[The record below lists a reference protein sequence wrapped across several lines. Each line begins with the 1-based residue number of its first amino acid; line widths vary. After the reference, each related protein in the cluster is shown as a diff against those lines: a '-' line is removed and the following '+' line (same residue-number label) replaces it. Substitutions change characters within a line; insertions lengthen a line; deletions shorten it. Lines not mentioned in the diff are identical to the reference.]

1 MSSFPQGLSGLNA
14 SSKNLEVIGNN
25 IANANTFGAK
35 TSRAEFSH
43 VYTAAL
49 GQGGAVQAG
58 AGVRV
63 DTVSQQF
70 TQGNITDTGRS
81 TDLAISGEGF
91 FQVSDGI
98 NPTMY
103 TRNGQF
109 KVNNSG
115 EIVNNDGLR
124 LMGYG
129 VNANGQIMSGTL
141 QGLRVPTAS
150 VAPRATSEIKL
161 EMNLDSRSTLK
172 NTALADA
179 QKVADAAY
187 KVKTDAEAPLRA
199 AAAAQAA
206 LDNAQAK
213 IDLAAAADTKNATSL
228 VADKTDTAAALAALA
243 PGDAGYEAAKA
254 ADDAAT
260 QALTLAGFAD
270 AAKAIADKPG
280 LVAAQTAAD
289 AAATD
294 PAVAPAV
301 ADATAKLKVA
311 TDTLKAA
318 NAAMAFDPADTSTY
332 NYATSQTAY
341 DALGQE
347 VTLNYYFQ
355 KGATDPETNQTSW
368 SVFVSA
374 NGQPLLDADKKNVR
388 MELTFEADG
397 SKPITGSPSAFQL
410 AVPSTDDGKGLK
422 TLPLTVQFDLSKA
435 TQRSLTTAVSKPYQ
449 DGYAPGNVTSINV
462 QEDGT
467 VLALY
472 SNGKSFTAG
481 QVELAKFVNPQGM
494 QPLSGNLWA
503 GTPASGEPVRGTPGS
518 GVVGKIQSE
527 ALEESNVD
535 IAAELVNMITAQRS
549 YQANAQT
556 IKTQDQVMQTLIN
569 LR

>member
-49 GQGGAVQAG
+49 GQGGTVQAG

-91 FQVSDGI
+91 FQISDGI

-129 VNANGQIMSGTL
+129 VNANGQVMPGTL
-141 QGLRVPTAS
+141 QALRVPTAS
-150 VAPRATSEIKL
+150 VTPRVTSTAKL
-161 EMNLDSRSTLK
+161 EMNLDSRSTVLNSSLRTAQANSDEAYRK
-172 NTALADA
+172 MAVAEAANRTADEALQAATNAPDALIAANEKKTETAGALTKVENDPKYTALS
-179 QKVADAAY
+179 
-187 KVKTDAEAPLRA
+187 AELKPFYPPY
-199 AAAAQAA
+199 
-206 LDNAQAK
+206 
-213 IDLAAAADTKNATSL
+213 
-228 VADKTDTAAALAALA
+228 V
-243 PGDAGYEAAKA
+243 AAKA
-254 ADDAAT
+254 ADEAAAAAVAAAQEAVDQATPDAITALQNAANDAESAANNARGAYAAT
-260 QALTLAGFAD
+260 LPALTAAGQE
-270 AAKAIADKPG
+270 AIA
-280 LVAAQTAAD
+280 
-289 AAATD
+289 
-294 PAVAPAV
+294 
-301 ADATAKLKVA
+301 
-311 TDTLKAA
+311 
-318 NAAMAFDPADTSTY
+318 AFDFDDTTTY

-341 DALGQE
+341 DAQGQE
-347 VTLNYYFQ
+347 VTLSYYFQ
-355 KGATDPETNQTSW
+355 KGATVPNATAPEVQQTSW
-368 SVFVSA
+368 NVYVSA
-374 NGQPLLDADKKNVR
+374 NGQLLKGADGKNLR
-388 MELTFEADG
+388 LELTFEEGGA
-397 SKPITGSPSAFQL
+397 KPVGTSAFTL
-410 AVPSTDDGKGLK
+410 DIPSSTSSTGVR
-422 TLPLTVQFDLSKA
+422 TLPLSVQFDLSA
-435 TQRSLTTAVSKPYQ
+435 STQRSLATAVTKQEQ
-449 DGYAPGNVTSINV
+449 DGYAAGNVSSINV

-467 VLALY
+467 VMALY

-481 QVELAKFVNPQGM
+481 QVELAKFVNPQGL

-503 GTPASGEPVRGTPGS
+503 GTPASGAPVRGTPGS

-535 IAAELVNMITAQRS
+535 IASELVNMITAQRS

>member
-49 GQGGAVQAG
+49 GQGGTVQAG

-141 QGLRVPTAS
+141 QGLRVPTAT

-172 NTALADA
+172 NAALATTQSAANAAQTAKVNADEAVDA
-179 QKVADAAY
+179 TVTADVADA
-187 KVKTDAEAPLRA
+187 DAVVPA
-199 AAAAQAA
+199 
-206 LDNAQAK
+206 
-213 IDLAAAADTKNATSL
+213 L
-228 VADKTDTAAALAALA
+228 VADKRATAAALLGLDPSDLGYAAAKQADDDASAALVTAGFPNA
-243 PGDAGYEAAKA
+243 PAAVTKVVTAEAANT
-254 ADDAAT
+254 AAT
-260 QALTLAGFAD
+260 N
-270 AAKAIADKPG
+270 
-280 LVAAQTAAD
+280 
-289 AAATD
+289 AAT
-294 PAVAPAV
+294 AL
-301 ADATAKLKVA
+301 ATAKQ
-311 TDTLKAA
+311 AA
-318 NAAMAFDPADTSTY
+318 INAFDPADTSTY

-355 KGATDPETNQTSW
+355 KGTTDPATNQTSW

-374 NGQPLLDADKKNVR
+374 NGQPLVDADKKNVR

-397 SKPITGSPSAFQL
+397 SKPVTGSPSAFQL
-410 AVPSTDDGKGLK
+410 AVPGTDNGAGLK

-481 QVELAKFVNPQGM
+481 QVELAKFVNPQGL

-535 IAAELVNMITAQRS
+535 IASELVNMITAQRS